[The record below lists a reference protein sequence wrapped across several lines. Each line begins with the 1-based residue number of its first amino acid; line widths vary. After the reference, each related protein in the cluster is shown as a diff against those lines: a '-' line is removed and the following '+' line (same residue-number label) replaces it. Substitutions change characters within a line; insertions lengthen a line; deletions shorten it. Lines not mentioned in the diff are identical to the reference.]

1 MTTIR
6 REDIELLAPAGDWD
20 CMRAAVANGADAI
33 FFGVEKFNARARANN
48 FRMDELPEIMSFL
61 HSYGVKGF
69 LTFNILVFEDELRDA
84 KELIETCMD
93 AGVDAVIVQDLGLVK
108 MIREISPD
116 FPIHGSTQMT
126 ITSPEAVE
134 FTKPF
139 DMERVVLGR
148 ENNLKQIRKIG
159 EQAKLPMEVFVHGAI
174 CVSYSGQCLTSE
186 MWGGRSA
193 NRGECAQACR
203 LPYDMMVDGE
213 HKPMGDV
220 TYLLSPKDL
229 AAIDIVPELIEA
241 GVTSFKIEGRMK
253 QPEYVANVVS
263 KYRKAID
270 DYFDGQW
277 TGPSKEEV
285 RELEQSFS
293 RGFTHGFLKG
303 TNNKQLVDGTF
314 PKSRGVY
321 VGRVEQVLR
330 DGVVCKIEAPL
341 KRGDGIGFDA
351 GDPTQKEEGGRIY
364 DLRRKGVK
372 LEGEA
377 QVGWIIDIIPGRN
390 DVNLRRVKVGDR
402 IWKTSDPALDKRMR
416 ATFETEKPYRVFP
429 VHVKAE
435 GRVGEPLRTWWTD
448 VQKGTVV
455 QVDSELLLE
464 EAKKRPMD
472 EALLEEQFGRLGG
485 TVYQLEKLDVS
496 LEGDLIVPMRELNA
510 IRRQA
515 VEQLAGERPKPP
527 VYTKREADPFAD
539 AYPDHKGIPYG
550 GGQLTALCRSLEQV
564 KAAVKTPVAMIY
576 VDFEFIKQFPEAI
589 AVCREAGKPVALVTP
604 RIHMP
609 LENGYHRNILKLK
622 PDAVLVRNTGAL
634 NFYLQAKAEWEQL
647 RAAMVIGTGQ
657 GEASGQ
663 RSEAVTRL
671 VDSTSTVEARNAK
684 GSTMAQEAGNDIN
697 ASAPIS
703 ADNGDSNGPAAS
715 DKGTGSPGASNAS
728 AEHNLHVRVNDE
740 GHNASK
746 DHSNPIDGIATTS
759 IGAWREQEHEAS
771 GGILGTN
778 DVPDTFPLLIGD
790 FSLNVANHKA
800 VELFVEAGLD
810 SITPSYDLNIQ
821 QMVDML
827 GYADTSKLEIVI
839 HQHLPMFHTEHCV
852 YCTFL
857 SEGTDYT
864 NCGRPCEEHR
874 VSLRDRIGM
883 SHPVRVDEGCRNTV
897 YNAIEQ
903 SGAEYLKHFL
913 DLGVGSYR
921 VEFLEE
927 TSEQVHEV
935 IDLYARALRGEISGT
950 QVWRQLKA
958 TNQLGVTRGQLVK

>member
-1 MTTIR
+1 MDTNTKLQR
-6 REDIELLAPAGDWD
+6 GDIELLAPAGDWD

-48 FRMDELPEIMSFL
+48 FRMDELPEIMAYL

-69 LTFNILVFEDELRDA
+69 LTFNILVFEDELKDA
-84 KELIETCMD
+84 QHLIEVCMT

-108 MIREISPD
+108 MIRELSPD

-139 DMERVVLGR
+139 GMERVVLGR
-148 ENNLKQIRKIG
+148 ENNLKQIQKIG
-159 EQAKLPMEVFVHGAI
+159 EEAKLPMEVFVHGAI

-213 HKPMGDV
+213 HHPMGDV

-270 DYFDGQW
+270 DYFDGTW

-285 RELEQSFS
+285 RELQQSFS

-321 VGRVEQVLR
+321 LGRVEQVLR
-330 DGVVCKIEAPL
+330 DGVVCKLEAPL

-351 GDPTQKEEGGRIY
+351 GDPTQKEEGGRVY
-364 DLRRKGVK
+364 DVRRKGVK

-377 QVGWIIDIIPGRN
+377 EEGWIVDIVPGRN

-429 VHVKAE
+429 VHVRVE
-435 GRVGEPLRTWWTD
+435 GRVGDPLRTWWTD
-448 VQKGTVV
+448 VQKGNTV

-464 EAKKRPMD
+464 AAQKRPMD
-472 EALLEEQFGRLGG
+472 EALLHEQFGRLGG
-485 TVYQLEKLDVS
+485 TVYQLEQLDVA
-496 LEGDLIVPMRELNA
+496 LEGDVIVPMRELNA
-510 IRRQA
+510 IRRHA
-515 VEQLAGERPKPP
+515 VEQLTGERPKPP
-527 VYTKREADPFAD
+527 VYEQRAVDAMAD
-539 AYPDHKGIPYG
+539 AVVEHTAVPYG
-550 GGQLTALCRSLEQV
+550 AARLTALCRTLEQV
-564 KAAVKTPVAMIY
+564 QQAVKTEAALIY
-576 VDFEFIKQFPEAI
+576 ADFEFIKQFPAAIEA
-589 AVCREAGKPVALVTP
+589 CRAAGKPIALVTP

-609 LENGYHRNILKLK
+609 NENGYHRNILKLK

-634 NFYLQAKAEWEQL
+634 QFYLQAKAEWEQ
-647 RAAMVIGTGQ
+647 AQA
-657 GEASGQ
+657 EADADAS
-663 RSEAVTRL
+663 SE
-671 VDSTSTVEARNAK
+671 S
-684 GSTMAQEAGNDIN
+684 
-697 ASAPIS
+697 
-703 ADNGDSNGPAAS
+703 
-715 DKGTGSPGASNAS
+715 
-728 AEHNLHVRVNDE
+728 
-740 GHNASK
+740 
-746 DHSNPIDGIATTS
+746 
-759 IGAWREQEHEAS
+759 
-771 GGILGTN
+771 
-778 DVPDTFPLLIGD
+778 FPHLIGD

-800 VELFVEAGLD
+800 VQVFIEAGLD
-810 SITPSYDLNIQ
+810 RITPSYDLNIQ

-827 GYADTSKLEIVI
+827 GHSDTSKLEIVI

-857 SEGTDYT
+857 SEGTNYT

-903 SGAEYLKHFL
+903 SGAEYLAHFL
-913 DLGVGSYR
+913 ELGVGTYR

-927 TSEQVHEV
+927 TPEQVSEV
-935 IDLYARALRGEISGT
+935 IDLYSRAMRGEISGT
-950 QVWRQLKA
+950 QVWRKLKA